1 MSDTSSGE
9 STRKPVRT
17 EKRHV
22 DCGARLYRVGSDRM
36 LFCQNCQQQVFVGE
50 TPPHELGQCDVG
62 GCDAPAV
69 VSYHVHG
76 GDHSFCEYHHD
87 EVSP

>member
-1 MSDTSSGE
+1 MSDTSS
-9 STRKPVRT
+9 
-17 EKRHV
+17 
-22 DCGARLYRVGSDRM
+22 
-36 LFCQNCQQQVFVGE
+36 N
-50 TPPHELGQCDVG
+50 ELGQCDVG

>member
-1 MSDTSSGE
+1 MTDTHSD
-9 STRKPVRT
+9 
-17 EKRHV
+17 
-22 DCGARLYRVGSDRM
+22 
-36 LFCQNCQQQVFVGE
+36 
-50 TPPHELGQCDVG
+50 ELGQCDYG